1 VPGGSPFMSST
12 PKSPRVEALPA
23 LSTRPDEWLVAECLR
38 GNEGAWS
45 ALIAR
50 YKRLIYSIPLKYGAS
65 PDDAADV
72 FQAVCVE
79 MFSELPRLRKVESLR
94 SWLMTVTTHQAYHW
108 KQRHRKR
115 LTREGGDLEQAGTLG
130 VDPEDDAIEAIER
143 AELMQDGLRRL
154 SPRCQTMLRLL
165 FFREPP
171 MRYDEL
177 ARELGLATGS
187 IGFIRGRCLKRL
199 ETELKRLGF

>member
-1 VPGGSPFMSST
+1 MPT
-12 PKSPRVEALPA
+12 APKSPRGDAPPS
-23 LSTRPDEWLVAECLR
+23 LSTQPDEWLVAECLR
-38 GNEGAWS
+38 GNEAAWS
-45 ALIAR
+45 ALIGR
-50 YKRLIYSIPLKYGAS
+50 YKRLIYSIPIKYGAS

-79 MFSELPRLRKVESLR
+79 LFNELPKLRKVESLR

-108 KQRHRKR
+108 KQRDRR
-115 LTREGGDLEQAGTLG
+115 RVTREGGDLEQADARGIE
-130 VDPEDDAIEAIER
+130 PEPDALEAIER
-143 AELMQDGLRRL
+143 AEMMQDGLRRL
-154 SPRCQTMLRLL
+154 SARCQTMLRLL
-165 FFREPP
+165 FYREPP

-177 ARELGLATGS
+177 AKELGLATGS